1 MANFTDKRINQTYQR
16 LVQVNG
22 SRELQDG
29 LGRKLS
35 GSMGDLEVTG
45 ILAVTG
51 SLNIPGFPD
60 VSSSLASL
68 HYFSSSLDATYATD
82 AELATVSSS
91 LATETAQLL
100 DFSASLDATYAT
112 DAQLENV
119 SSSLALETAQLLQFS
134 ASLDATFATDA
145 QLAAGVDPLTA
156 ATSSYALKAAIS
168 GAFDITSASLASRI
182 AGLDADYAT
191 DSQLNA
197 LSASVSNTY
206 LSNEAWLFHSA
217 SIKDDI
223 SYDSQRIGILEDKT
237 LVSGA
242 LQVTSSLDNFYARK
256 TEVSGAFDNTS
267 SSLATRIASQEAFSS
282 SLDAT
287 FATDAEVSANYL
299 SLTDWNIASGS
310 IRNDISFDSQRIAT
324 LENKTLVSGALQV
337 TSSLDNFYA
346 RKTEITGSFSITSSS
361 LANRIDAISGSLSI
375 YQVTGSST
383 MPLENAYLI
392 PSIIRGGEN
401 STTAVTSSG
410 VIFKLEY
417 TSSVNGT
424 HIVEL
429 PDASTPENTYRK
441 LRFISDDSVTAND
454 TFTIS
459 GSNGQLIEGSATYT
473 VDRSYEGVMLWSD
486 GTSWYRIQSKA

>member
-16 LVQVNG
+16 LVQVDG

-35 GSMGDLEVTG
+35 GSMGDLEITG
-45 ILAVTG
+45 TLAVTG

-91 LATETAQLL
+91 LAAETAQLL

-112 DAQLENV
+112 DSQLENV

-145 QLAAGVDPLTA
+145 QLEAGVGPLTA

-182 AGLDADYAT
+182 AGLDANYAT
-191 DSQLNA
+191 DSQLND
-197 LSASVSNTY
+197 LSSSVSNAY
-206 LSNEAWLFHSA
+206 LSDVEWLFHSS
-217 SIKDDI
+217 SIKNDI
-223 SYDSQRIGILEDKT
+223 SYDSARIG
-237 LVSGA
+237 
-242 LQVTSSLDNFYARK
+242 F
-256 TEVSGAFDNTS
+256 
-267 SSLATRIASQEAFSS
+267 
-282 SLDAT
+282 
-287 FATDAEVSANYL
+287 
-299 SLTDWNIASGS
+299 
-310 IRNDISFDSQRIAT
+310 

-361 LANRIDAISGSLSI
+361 LANRIDAISSSLDT

-383 MPLENAYLI
+383 MPQSNAYLI
-392 PSIIRGGEN
+392 PNIIRGGEN
-401 STTAVTSSG
+401 TTTAVTSSG

-424 HIVEL
+424 HTVEL

-441 LRFISDDSVTAND
+441 LRFISDDSVSAND

-459 GSNGQLIEGSATYT
+459 GSNGQLIEGSATYI

-486 GTSWYRIQSKA
+486 GSSWFRIQSKA